1 MSTGCDVAEYLRRN
15 RDAAEGGE
23 VKQEYVNPFLAPARL
38 VWRSELGHSLELA
51 SVEGVSHRFTTEDV
65 TAAIGI
71 SGQLQGSVLYGFPIG
86 TARAITDNMVGI
98 EVDTFSE
105 LALSALG
112 EIANMITGNAATEL
126 AELGYSCEI
135 SPPIMIVSPGC
146 EISTLGRRQIMV
158 TFSSEVGPLRVR
170 VSLSQ
175 TSEPKE
181 AVSLPFLHTVQGTLC
196 EAASLIDAGEVVL
209 ADRASR

>member
-1 MSTGCDVAEYLRRN
+1 MAEKLRRN

-38 VWRSELGHSLELA
+38 VWQSELGQSLELA
-51 SVEGVSHRFTTEDV
+51 SVEAVSHRFTTEDV

-71 SGQLQGSVLYGFPIG
+71 SGQLQGSVLYGFPMG
-86 TARAITDNMVGI
+86 TARAITDTMVGI
-98 EVDTFSE
+98 EVDAFSE

-126 AELGYSCEI
+126 ADIGCLCDI

-158 TFSSEVGPLRVR
+158 TFSSAVGPLRVR
-170 VSLSQ
+170 VSLSR
-175 TSEPKE
+175 TNEPRE
-181 AVSLPFLHTVQGTLC
+181 EVSSPFLHTVQGTLR
-196 EAASLIDAGEVVL
+196 EAKDLFDAGEVVL
-209 ADRASR
+209 ADRVSR